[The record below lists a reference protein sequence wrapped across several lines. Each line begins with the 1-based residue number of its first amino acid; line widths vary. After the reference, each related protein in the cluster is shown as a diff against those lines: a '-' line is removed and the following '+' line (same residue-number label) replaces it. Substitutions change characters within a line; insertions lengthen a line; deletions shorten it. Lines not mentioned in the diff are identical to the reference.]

1 MKDLFSL
8 RNHPSFRLFILMFS
22 IVCLLSINSDIL
34 RSARNALTV
43 ADLGGSAALIPHFEL
58 YGTLPGAILMTW
70 LITRLMK
77 RWPIHKV
84 FLMTLSLFL
93 GFFNLFA
100 FVIYPLLSAW
110 LTSIGGEPTLILSNC
125 IVGATMS
132 FYVIG
137 ELWKVIFLAV
147 LFWALVN
154 QYMALSEAKSFYGPL
169 MLGTSLGAI
178 LSGPLISLCTSD
190 LGSRWFRLAQEPWA
204 HSLDLLVILIT
215 LVGLCIAALYLRLWG
230 LLNERSSSHQLSK
243 EQAEYQEKISF
254 KECLIACFRSPYL
267 LLLAW
272 IVCADYLAYSLGEV
286 VFYDV
291 VKEYYPHPRDYCHYM
306 GKLTSWTGI
315 ATFLSSV
322 IITPWLLKRYKWVVT
337 SIITPFSLMLTGTTF
352 FLIFCMRDHWE
363 PWRQIIGFDWIQ
375 VMVMLGSIQYCL
387 CRAAKYTLFDSS
399 KELAF
404 VMLPNISKIQG
415 KLIIDG
421 IGARFGRGTA
431 SFVSI
436 VLIQTFG
443 GIKACALLMGL
454 IAVATAISSTWA
466 TFRLGK
472 LVEEQNETN
481 KQLKPLDER
490 A

>member
-1 MKDLFSL
+1 MKAIFSL
-8 RNHPSFRLFILMFS
+8 RHHPGFRLFLLMFAL
-22 IVCLLSINSDIL
+22 VCLLSVNTEIL
-34 RSARNALTV
+34 RSARYTLTV

-58 YGTLPGAILMTW
+58 YGTLPGAIFMTW

-77 RWPIHKV
+77 RWSIQKV
-84 FLMTLSLFL
+84 FLITLSLFL
-93 GFFNLFA
+93 GFFILFA

-110 LTSIGGEPTLILSNC
+110 LSAAGEPTWILSKC
-125 IVGATMS
+125 MLGATMS

-147 LFWALVN
+147 LFWGLIN
-154 QYMALSEAKSFYGPL
+154 QYLALAEAKSFYGPL
-169 MLGTSLGAI
+169 MLGTSIGAI
-178 LSGPLISLCTSD
+178 LAGPLISMCKSSLISKW
-190 LGSRWFRLAQEPWA
+190 LPLAQERWA
-204 HSLDLLVILIT
+204 QTLDLFVLLIT
-215 LVGLCIAALYLRLWG
+215 LIGILIALLYLSLWRL
-230 LLNERSSSHQLSK
+230 LDQRISLVKTANIQT
-243 EQAEYQEKISF
+243 EYQEKISF
-254 KECLIACFRSPYL
+254 KECLIACYRSPYL

-291 VKEYYPHPRDYCHYM
+291 LNEQYPNPLDYSLYM
-306 GKLTSWTGI
+306 GKLSSWTGI
-315 ATFLSSV
+315 ATFLSSI

-337 SIITPFSLMLTGTTF
+337 SIITPFSLMITGFSF

-363 PWRQIIGFDWIQ
+363 PWKEMIGLDWIQ
-375 VMVMLGSIQYCL
+375 VMVMLGSVQYCL

-399 KELAF
+399 KEMAF
-404 VMLPNISKIQG
+404 VMLPNVSKIQG

-421 IGARFGRGTA
+421 IGARFGRGSA

-436 VLIQTFG
+436 VLIQACG
-443 GIKACALLMGL
+443 GIKAGAFLMGF

-472 LVEEQNETN
+472 LVDQRNETQ
-481 KQLKPLDER
+481 KALKPLDES